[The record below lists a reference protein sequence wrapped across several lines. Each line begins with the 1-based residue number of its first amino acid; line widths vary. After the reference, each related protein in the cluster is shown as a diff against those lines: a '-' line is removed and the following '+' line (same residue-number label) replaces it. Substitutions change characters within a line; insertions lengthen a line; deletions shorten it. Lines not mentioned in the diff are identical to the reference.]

1 MPHPVDAA
9 FAYDALASAPPELPL
24 ASPWP
29 IGRLLL
35 HAILWSALIAA
46 SAVWH
51 LRQSDQ
57 QQQALALQ
65 TATTTGAELML
76 LQRIEALNTEFTG
89 LPELL
94 QQRRVLRSGNNQTT
108 VRLLSPGS
116 PGSQSGTA
124 SDDSGTK
131 APDNTATILKQADGA
146 VLRLRVPVTAT
157 PECLNCHRTRPY
169 QLGSTI
175 GAMEISVPLKD
186 SSAQTGTRTALIAL
200 HILAWLTAMGLLW
213 QHARGSNRSQAQIAA
228 LTQQLQQNDAR
239 YRADTEHLSSR
250 LNRTNDALNGEAD
263 ACKKQKERLTLFT
276 QALQQTPVGI
286 MVVDWLGHIQYA
298 NPKACEIT
306 EYSPDELIS
315 NDINLLCSAD
325 TDPENHHELT
335 EAIRQG
341 KYWQGQLFIR
351 SRDGTLAEVS
361 ESAFPMEGQE
371 NYYSIIVFTRNDM
384 LDFGEQTLRLLAY
397 YDPVSHLP
405 NRREFQHRLE
415 FKIDQMESGHSQG
428 FALVYLDLDDFG
440 ALNEKEGHQFGNKL
454 LKTIG
459 QRLRHSIRGKDVV
472 GRLDADL
479 FGIILS
485 DVRQADIIGTV
496 VSKIRAAI
504 NSPMHL
510 EQRQL
515 YITAS
520 IGVTVCPDDSNVAD
534 RLLHHAD
541 VALYR
546 ARRLGGQAIQF
557 YAESVDALSADRIGL
572 RRAIEEAIASDGFQL
587 AYLPTR
593 PVGGGAIDAAEILLR
608 MDHPRLG
615 EVPPETFLQVAEDT
629 GLIISVG
636 NWVFEQALREA
647 SARRRAGHPELP
659 LTFNVSQRQL
669 EQTDLPE
676 TLLRFAI
683 DHSFPASHL
692 GLEFREDALYNGDQQ
707 LILDNLSRLHEQGVR
722 LVLDRFGS
730 GLFSLRLLN
739 NLPLN
744 EVKIDRSFIHALGS
758 DASSER
764 IIATIINLA
773 RGLSLITIASGV
785 ETAEEERILK
795 RHGCDRLQGKLCA
808 MPMDNASLSSL
819 LSETSTQTSQEEPR
833 RR

>member
-1 MPHPVDAA
+1 MPHLDDAVSA
-9 FAYDALASAPPELPL
+9 RDTLASTSPTPHQTR
-24 ASPWP
+24 PWP
-29 IGRLLL
+29 IGRLVL
-35 HAILWSALIAA
+35 HALFWSALIAA
-46 SAVWH
+46 SGAWH
-51 LRQSDQ
+51 LQQNEQ

-65 TATTTGAELML
+65 TATTTAAELML

-89 LPELL
+89 LSELL
-94 QQRRVLRSGNNQTT
+94 QQRRVLRSGSNQTT
-108 VRLLSPGS
+108 VRLLPPAGPASRPG
-116 PGSQSGTA
+116 A
-124 SDDSGTK
+124 DK
-131 APDNTATILKQADGA
+131 APKSTDDHGDKHAAVTTFKQTDGT
-146 VLRLRVPVTAT
+146 VLRLQVPITIT

-175 GAMEISVPLKD
+175 GAMEISVPLHHNDAQVD
-186 SSAQTGTRTALIAL
+186 SRLIMILL
-200 HILAWLTAMGLLW
+200 HSLAWLTAMGLLW
-213 QHARGSNRSQAQIAA
+213 RRAHRSNRRQAQIAA
-228 LTQQLQQNDAR
+228 LTRRLRQSDLQH
-239 YRADTEHLSSR
+239 RADTEHLNSR
-250 LNRTNDALNGEAD
+250 LNRTNEALDGEAD
-263 ACKKQKERLTLFT
+263 ARKKQKERLTLFT

-306 EYSPDELIS
+306 EYTPNDLINS
-315 NDINLLCSAD
+315 DIKLFCSAD
-325 TDPENHHELT
+325 ADPENYRELSQ
-335 EAIRQG
+335 AIRQG

-351 SRDGTLAEVS
+351 TCDSTLVEVS
-361 ESAFPMEGQE
+361 ESAFPMEGRE
-371 NYYSIIVFTRNDM
+371 NYYSIIVFTRNDT

-405 NRREFQHRLE
+405 NRREFQQRLE
-415 FKIDQMESGHSQG
+415 FKIEQMESGHSKG

-440 ALNEKEGHQFGNKL
+440 ALNDQEGHQFGNKL

-472 GRLDADL
+472 ARLDADL

-485 DVRQADIIGTV
+485 DIQHADIIGTV
-496 VSKIRAAI
+496 VSKMRTAI
-504 NSPMHL
+504 NGPMHL
-510 EQRQL
+510 EQREL
-515 YITAS
+515 HITAS
-520 IGVTVCPDDSNVAD
+520 IGVTICPDDSSIAD

-546 ARRLGGQAIQF
+546 ARRLGTQAIQF

-572 RRAIEEAIASDGFQL
+572 RRAIEEAIAADNFQL

-593 PVGGGAIDAAEILLR
+593 PVGGGDIDSAEILLR

-647 SARRRAGHPELP
+647 STRRRAGHPNLP

-669 EQTDLPE
+669 EQANLPE
-676 TLLRFAI
+676 TLLRFGI
-683 DHSFPASHL
+683 EHGFPSADL
-692 GLEFREDALYNGDQQ
+692 GLEFREDAIYNGDQQ

-744 EVKIDRSFIHALGS
+744 AVKIDRAFIHALGS
-758 DASSER
+758 DTSSER

-773 RGLSLITIASGV
+773 KGLSLTTIASGV
-785 ETAEEERILK
+785 ESNKEEQILS

-808 MPMDNASLSSL
+808 MPMDSAGLSSL
-819 LSETSTQTSQEEPR
+819 LGKNH
-833 RR
+833 